1 MLTYCRK
8 VIDGI
13 RQRFTRIQ
21 KRYQLLT
28 PHHRELLN
36 EMSYYRGSIATKF
49 PADFSSD
56 EIAIISSAKP
66 YTMTSNERLVSLLRS
81 IDYIDQNNIQGDIV
95 ECGVWRGG
103 SMVAACTKLM
113 KLGKTNRKIFL
124 FDTFEGMPPPS
135 NNDKQFDGLEAAQ
148 FLTIN
153 EQGQKIGAYWC
164 IADLEDVQRNISG
177 TGYPSENV
185 VYIKGKVEDTL
196 PDNRIGEI
204 ALLRLDTDWLE
215 STYHELQCLYD
226 QVVPGGII
234 IIDDYGHWQGAKK
247 AVDTFLQERNIKSFL
262 HRIDYSGRLLVK
274 PQ

>member
-8 VIDGI
+8 VIYGI

-21 KRYQLLT
+21 KRFQLLT

-36 EMSYYRGSIATKF
+36 EISYYRGSIAAEF

-56 EIAIISSAKP
+56 EIAIISAAKP
-66 YTMTSNERLVSLLRS
+66 FTMTSNERLVSLLRS
-81 IDYIDQNNIQGDIV
+81 IDYIHQNNIQGDIV

-103 SMVAACTKLM
+103 SMVAACSKLLQ
-113 KLGKTNRKIFL
+113 LGITNKKIWL

-135 NNDKQFDGLEAAQ
+135 NSDIQFDGSDATQ
-148 FLTIN
+148 FLSID
-153 EQGQKIGAYWC
+153 EQGQKSGAYWC
-164 IADLEDVQRNISG
+164 IASLEDVQLNIAG

-196 PDNRIGEI
+196 PDTSIGKI
-204 ALLRLDTDWLE
+204 ALLRLDTDWFE
-215 STYHELQCLYD
+215 STYHELKCLYD
-226 QVVPGGII
+226 QVLPGGII

-247 AVDTFLQERNIKSFL
+247 AVDTFLQERNIKSLL
-262 HRIDYSGRLLVK
+262 HRIDYSGRLLIK
-274 PQ
+274 PH